1 MCVTR
6 PQLFTQALLQ
16 ACWSVT
22 ADRADGRQPGL
33 TGTAL

>member
-1 MCVTR
+1 VAM

-22 ADRADGRQPGL
+22 AARADDGQPGL